1 MGFLRIVPA
10 PPLASVIEAIWDWDM
25 PAGEFR
31 YERILPGPAAGLII
45 NLLED
50 ETRVYRDDASRSCV
64 RASGSV
70 IGGPYRQSWIID
82 TAEQVRVMGVNFRPG
97 GVHALIG
104 ISAEELGRRDIDLQD
119 MFGLHANRLRQR
131 LLETTDATQRLVL
144 LERWLRTLSDGP
156 AWDATIRH
164 AIAALAWV
172 PQVPCIGKLQRESGY
187 SAHRF
192 GLLFRR
198 HVGMTAK
205 QYARLMRFRAVVDM
219 AHPAAGPLDWARI
232 AADGGYCDQAHMSHE
247 FRRFSGMTPTDFA
260 ASRGP
265 YLNHVPLRAEQK
277 NLQDAGAV
285 AH

>member
-1 MGFLRIVPA
+1 MSFLCIVPS

-31 YERILPGPAAGLII
+31 YERILPSPAAGLVI

-50 ETRVYRDDASRSCV
+50 ETRVYQDDETRLCL

-82 TAEQVRVMGVNFRPG
+82 TAEQVRVMGVVFRPG

-104 ISAEELGRRDIDLQD
+104 LDAEELGKRDINLDDL
-119 MFGLHANRLRQR
+119 FGANARRLRQR
-131 LLETTDATQRLVL
+131 LLETTSPRQRLEL
-144 LERWLRTLSDGP
+144 LEQWLRTWSDDP
-156 AWDATIRH
+156 SPDAVVLH
-164 AIAALAWV
+164 AIAHLGCV
-172 PQVPCIGKLQRESGY
+172 PEVPSIGRLQRDSGY

-205 QYARLMRFRAVVDM
+205 QYARLMRFRAVVSM
-219 AHPAAGPLDWARI
+219 AHPNAQPDWSRI
-232 AADGGYCDQAHMSHE
+232 AVDGGYCDQAHLSHE
-247 FRRFSGMTPTDFA
+247 FRRFAGITPSQFA
-260 ASRGP
+260 AMRGP
-265 YLNHVPLRAEQK
+265 YPNHIPL
-277 NLQDAGAV
+277 D
-285 AH
+285 

>member
-1 MGFLRIVPA
+1 MGFLRIVPT
-10 PPLASVIEAIWDWDM
+10 PPLALLIEAIWDWDM
-25 PAGEFR
+25 PAGALR
-31 YERILPGPAAGLII
+31 YERILPGPGAGLII

-50 ETRVYRDDASRSCV
+50 ETRVYQDDESHRCI

-104 ISAEELGRRDIDLQD
+104 VDAQELGQRDINLDD
-119 MFGLHANRLRQR
+119 IFGAPARQLRQR
-131 LLETTDATQRLVL
+131 LLETACPMQRLAL
-144 LERWLRTLSDGP
+144 LEQWLRNLSGEP
-156 AWDATIRH
+156 SWDA
-164 AIAALAWV
+164 AILHTVAMLDRA
-172 PQVPCIGKLQRESGY
+172 PEVPCIGTLQRESGY

-205 QYARLMRFRAVVDM
+205 QYARLMRFRAVVEM
-219 AHPAAGPLDWARI
+219 AHPAGQPDWARI

-247 FRRFSGMTPTDFA
+247 FRRFAGITPSEFA
-260 ASRGP
+260 AMRGAYP
-265 YLNHVPLRAEQK
+265 HHVPL
-277 NLQDAGAV
+277 
-285 AH
+285 